1 MQNPR
6 TMDPTLSLPANPRVN
21 CITRD
26 VLVDVEDQAR
36 SLAGWG
42 QRYQQLSGGRFRG
55 SMLGCS
61 VDGLQFF
68 VERLNQATRQT
79 GPGPAGAIALAFPLA
94 CEGSG
99 RVFGQTYDRDT
110 LVALAPRQASD
121 FRSPATLR
129 LAGIAIEA
137 DELMRYAAWSDRE
150 ATITAAVSRA
160 VLTLAPAASARLRRR
175 LHAAAQLVGGD
186 PAALQRSQVVQAL
199 RHTLLSA
206 FVEAIDPTSAAG
218 AAPAPRPLPTTGR
231 SRHRIVRE
239 AVEFMRAG
247 VDQPLG
253 MVDVCAAVRVQ
264 ARVLQYG
271 FNEAFGV
278 RPMAFLRGLRLHGIR
293 RELRASTEEPI
304 GDIAARWG
312 LWHLSRLAA
321 DYRALFGEL
330 PSSTRH
336 RRAYRPQA
344 RVQ

>member
-6 TMDPTLSLPANPRVN
+6 TMDPTLSPPANPHVTG
-21 CITRD
+21 ITRD

-42 QRYQQLSGGRFRG
+42 QRYQQLSGGHFRG

-68 VERLNQATRQT
+68 VESLNQSTHQT
-79 GPGPAGAIALAFPLA
+79 GPGPAGAIALAFPLV
-94 CEGSG
+94 CEGAG

-110 LVALAPRQASD
+110 LVALGPRQASD
-121 FRSPATLR
+121 FRSPATLQ

-137 DELMRYAAWSDRE
+137 DELLRYAAWSDRE
-150 ATITAAVSRA
+150 AAVTAAVSRA
-160 VLTLAPAASARLRRR
+160 VLSLAPASSARLRRR
-175 LHAAAQLVGGD
+175 LHAAARLVAGE
-186 PAALQRSQVVQAL
+186 PAALQREVVQTL

-206 FVEAIDPTSAAG
+206 FVEAVDLISAAS
-218 AAPAPRPLPTTGR
+218 AAPALRPLPTTSR

-239 AVEFMRAG
+239 AVEFMRAS

-278 RPMAFLRGLRLHGIR
+278 TPMAFLRGLRLHGIR

-330 PSSTRH
+330 PSATRR
-336 RRAYRPQA
+336 RRASSR
-344 RVQ
+344 

>member
-1 MQNPR
+1 
-6 TMDPTLSLPANPRVN
+6 MDPTLPPPANPRLTVV
-21 CITRD
+21 TRD
-26 VLVDVEDQAR
+26 VLADVEDQAR

-68 VERLNQATRQT
+68 VERLNQATHQT

-121 FRSPATLR
+121 FRSPATLQ

-137 DELMRYAAWSDRE
+137 DALMRYAAWSDGE
-150 ATITAAVSRA
+150 TAVAAAVSRA
-160 VLTLAPAASARLRRR
+160 VLTLAPASSARLRRR
-175 LHAAAQLVGGD
+175 LHAAARLVADD
-186 PAALQRSQVVQAL
+186 PAALQRGQVVTAL
-199 RHTLLSA
+199 HHALLGA
-206 FVEAIDPTSAAG
+206 FVEAIGASCAADAG
-218 AAPAPRPLPTTGR
+218 TASTPRPRAAAGR

-247 VDQPLG
+247 VDQPLD
-253 MVDVCAAVRVQ
+253 MVDICAAVRVQ

-278 RPMAFLRGLRLHGIR
+278 TPMAFLRGIRLHGIR
-293 RELRASTEEPI
+293 RELRASTDEPI

-330 PSSTRH
+330 PSATRH
-336 RRAYRPQA
+336 RRASSA
-344 RVQ
+344 

>member
-1 MQNPR
+1 M
-6 TMDPTLSLPANPRVN
+6 TPTPAPPADPRV
-21 CITRD
+21 TRH
-26 VLVDVEDQAR
+26 VLLDVEDQAR

-68 VERLNQATRQT
+68 VESLNQATHQT

-121 FRSPATLR
+121 FRSPATLQ

-137 DELMRYAAWSDRE
+137 HELTQYAAWSDRE
-150 ATITAAVSRA
+150 AAVTAAVSRA
-160 VLTLAPAASARLRRR
+160 VLTLAPASGSRLRHHLRAVSR
-175 LHAAAQLVGGD
+175 QVAGD
-186 PAALQRSQVVQAL
+186 PAALGRGQVVQAL
-199 RHTLLSA
+199 RHTLLDA
-206 FVEAIDPTSAAG
+206 FVEAIDATCTAG
-218 AAPAPRPLPTTGR
+218 AARAPRPLPTGSR
-231 SRHRIVRE
+231 SCQRIVRE
-239 AVEFMRAG
+239 AVEFMRAS
-247 VDQPLG
+247 VDRPLG

-271 FNEAFGV
+271 FHEAFGV
-278 RPMAFLRGLRLHGIR
+278 TPMAFLRGVRLHGLR
-293 RELRASTEEPI
+293 RELRASSEESI

-330 PSSTRH
+330 PSATRQ
-336 RRAYRPQA
+336 RRASGA
-344 RVQ
+344 